1 MEVVELERYE
11 AGGILGAGADYEVR
25 SAVDRETGKQ
35 VVLKRP
41 KPQMVRRGL
50 HQGTEGR
57 TDRTL
62 HIRQE
67 LGPAVTQVSPI
78 LGYTQR
84 RNHDAYFGEDL
95 GQEYRVLVE
104 ERARGIPLVGDPM
117 SRITGVPVGAAQNLF
132 ALFPLAH
139 PAGGSP
145 FAIQE
150 QLLDLEE
157 GFFQAGYILLDLRPQ
172 NVFYQP
178 GAGRHPA
185 LDRGDVVAVG
195 APTATRGRK
204 RDIHD
209 FFLEVLKFYTTPQS
223 PPPQASGYREAY
235 GLRPVVR
242 FEEELD
248 QMARN
253 FGNVPDPARN
263 AALYVIAKVRDR
275 GYATVAE
282 FRRDLT
288 VYLEAVR
295 IRNRKLT
302 NLAEAWR
309 AWSEALA
316 WLRGEHWRRYLFDPE
331 SELAGLT
338 APAT

>member
-25 SAVDRETGKQ
+25 AALDRDTGRQ

-50 HQGTEGR
+50 HQATEGR

-62 HIRQE
+62 QIRQD
-67 LGPAVTQVSPI
+67 LGPAVTGVSAI

-84 RNHDAYFGEDL
+84 QNHDAYFGEDW

-104 ERARGIPLVGDPM
+104 ERVRGIPLVGDPM
-117 SRITGVPVGAAQNLF
+117 ARITGVPVGAAQNLF
-132 ALFPLAH
+132 ALFPLTH
-139 PAGGSP
+139 PVGGSP

-157 GFFQAGYILLDLRPQ
+157 GFFRAGYILLDLRPQ
-172 NVFYQP
+172 NIFYQP
-178 GAGRHPA
+178 DAGR
-185 LDRGDVVAVG
+185 LTVIDCGDLVTVS
-195 APTATRGRK
+195 APTDSRGRK

-209 FFLEVLKFYTTPQS
+209 FFLEILKFYTTPQS
-223 PPPQASGYREAY
+223 PPTQSSGYREAY

-248 QMARN
+248 QMARGY
-253 FGNVPDPARN
+253 GNVPDPARN
-263 AALYVIAKVRDR
+263 AALYLVAKVRDR
-275 GYATVAE
+275 GYSTVAE
-282 FRRDLT
+282 FRQDLT

-302 NLAEAWR
+302 NLAAAWQ

-331 SELAGLT
+331 SELAGLAAPT
-338 APAT
+338 A